1 MTTTGHSCSRCGARL
16 RRSSR
21 SGAGWCDPCRRAGPD
36 PRRDLPPGFYL
47 RDTIVA
53 ALADYDFGVV
63 FRQVRAATGWPQQ
76 TLGELV
82 GLEQHRVSAIE
93 RGARRLR
100 DVALVAQVATGLCV
114 PAALLG
120 FGGSATTVGTAEGA
134 ARKWVSWV
142 DRRDFVQQV
151 AALALGVA
159 GMAALDVDRLN
170 ALLPHADPTGT
181 RYVGAA
187 DVAVIEQA
195 TAAFSGQDFA
205 TGSGPVRDLAVGH
218 LRSVLPLLGAQMTP
232 GEVRPRLHLAVA
244 RLATQA
250 GWMSFQVNQHDAA
263 RRLWMIALDVA
274 RDSDHPLATD
284 QTEFV
289 LYDMALQAVALGR
302 SKEALQLAQLGHTAA
317 IGAHPVSA
325 ATMSC
330 LAYAQGRA
338 HATQNEP
345 AACERALGQAVEHFT
360 NIDPTHESWADYLDE
375 PMLARFEGV
384 AHYELALASR
394 DPHTAGRAVSL
405 LRQAVDSFGPDFAEP
420 RAVSLTD
427 LAGAH
432 AIAGDIDTAVDI
444 GHQAVHA
451 VTALSSPRAHDRLR
465 VLDTSLK
472 PLHTSTGVAEL
483 RERLT
488 TKTV

>member
-1 MTTTGHSCSRCGARL
+1 
-16 RRSSR
+16 
-21 SGAGWCDPCRRAGPD
+21 
-36 PRRDLPPGFYL
+36 
-47 RDTIVA
+47 VA
-53 ALADYDFGVV
+53 ALADYDFGSV
-63 FRQVRAATGWPQQ
+63 FRQVRAATGWPQH

-100 DVALVAQVATGLCV
+100 DVALVAQVATGLCI
-114 PAALLG
+114 PPALLG
-120 FGGSATTVGTAEGA
+120 FGGCATIVDPVGGVG
-134 ARKWVSWV
+134 RKWVSWV

-159 GMAALDVDRLN
+159 GAAALDVDRLT
-170 ALLPHADPTGT
+170 ALVPPHADPTGT

-218 LRSVLPLLGAQMTP
+218 LRSVLPLLGARMTP

-250 GWMSFQVNQHDAA
+250 GWMSFEVNQHDAA
-263 RRLWMIALDVA
+263 RRLWMITLDVA
-274 RDSDHPLATD
+274 RDSDHPLGTD
-284 QTEFV
+284 QTVFV
-289 LYDMALQAVALGR
+289 LYDLALQAVELGR
-302 SKEALQLAQLGHTAA
+302 PDEALRLAHLGHTAA
-317 IGAHPVSA
+317 VGAHPVSA

-330 LAYAQGRA
+330 LANIQARA
-338 HATQNEP
+338 HAVQGDST
-345 AACERALGQAVEHFT
+345 ACDRALRQASEHFT
-360 NIDPTHESWADYLDE
+360 DIDPTRNPRAFLDE
-375 PMLARFEGV
+375 TMLTGYQGD
-384 AHYELALASR
+384 AHYELAVANR
-394 DPHTAGRAVSL
+394 DPRTAGRAVPL
-405 LRQAVDSFGPDFAEP
+405 LRQAVDHYGADYARP
-420 RAVSLTD
+420 RALDLTR

-444 GHQAVHA
+444 GHQAVDA
-451 VTALSSPRAHDRLR
+451 VTALSSPRANDRLR
-465 VLDTSLK
+465 ALDTSLES
-472 PLHTSTGVAEL
+472 LHTSTGVAEL
-483 RERLT
+483 RERLS